1 LAGEN
6 QTHAFRRKSL
16 PRALLSRAFA
26 AHGSAPHDMV
36 LDEGALKL
44 ETQPIGIRTRVVVRA
59 TEPLDLEEV
68 GRREGGTATERS
80 SVNQRL
86 GSRCVVSVH
95 ANAVVG
101 NAWANAT
108 FSQFLGEALGHLP
121 PGTLFIHR
129 GFVFPKH
136 RGKEV
141 VLQLLAR
148 FWQRGRAA
156 GLHTALRVVDRANA
170 PALAAVRRMGV
181 RFRSAPILKLPG
193 LDPSLLG
200 ARSVRRS
207 KA

>member
-1 LAGEN
+1 MVI

-16 PRALLSRAFA
+16 PRALSSRAFA
-26 AHGSAPHDMV
+26 AHGFALHGMV
-36 LDEGALKL
+36 FDEAALEP
-44 ETQPIGIRTRVVVRA
+44 ETQPIGFRPRVVVRA

-68 GRREGGTATERS
+68 GRREGRTATERS
-80 SVNQRL
+80 SVNQRP
-86 GSRCVVSVH
+86 GSRCVVSLH
-95 ANAVVG
+95 ENAAVG
-101 NAWANAT
+101 NARANTT
-108 FSQFLGEALGHLP
+108 FSQFLREALGHLP
-121 PGTLFIHR
+121 PGTLSIHN
-129 GFVFPKH
+129 GLVFPKH

-141 VLQLLAR
+141 VPQPLAR